1 MLEQDYL
8 MRLIITFFQAM
19 RRSWEKSE
27 VDRDPQG
34 AADTLEA
41 AIDAATDLD
50 GAALLSLAP
59 ESIAT
64 VMQVSGVD
72 PNVTEFVARGMLL
85 ESVYL
90 EQAGQPHLA
99 SVRSAQ
105 AHALAQAY
113 GFDLPEDPTDFDTL
127 ERAIEESFDA

>member
-41 AIDAATDLD
+41 AIGAATDLD
-50 GAALLSLAP
+50 GAVLLSLAP

-64 VMQVSGVD
+64 VMQVSGID
-72 PNVTEFVARGMLL
+72 PHVTEFVARGMLL

-90 EQAGQPHLA
+90 EEAGQPHLA
-99 SVRSAQ
+99 GVRSAQ

-113 GFDLPEDPTDFDTL
+113 GFDLPEDPTDFDAL
-127 ERAIEESFDA
+127 ERAIEEAFDA